1 MKITKKIDNTF
12 ETYSWPIYF
21 YSLLILHIIYV
32 LIFFG
37 LFNINKFF
45 INYLNIFI
53 QTFICIFLLVRFHPF
68 RKHVLRE
75 HDSSIIFGTAII
87 LLTNLGFVQYG
98 YYIADKLTAKSP
110 TLNTI
115 VNRLNV
121 NTNNTAGTNTRGTTT
136 TTTTQNTIPTD
147 TAQTQIQPNKTI

>member
-1 MKITKKIDNTF
+1 MKITKKIDDTF

-21 YSLLILHIIYV
+21 YSLLILHTIYV

-37 LFNINKFF
+37 LFNINKIF

-68 RKHVLRE
+68 RKHELRE
-75 HDSSIIFGTAII
+75 NDSKIIFGTAII

-98 YYIADKLTAKSP
+98 YYIADKLTAKNP
-110 TLNTI
+110 TLNSI

-121 NTNNTAGTNTRGTTT
+121 NTNNSDKTATTT
-136 TTTTQNTIPTD
+136 PTTSTNAIPTD
-147 TAQTQIQPNKTI
+147 TTQPQIQPNKTI